1 MSDRDLNINIRT
13 TADTSGATQAAAS
26 LDRIRESGESIS
38 QTSGVMD
45 QIADSLSRVK
55 TVAEETGAA
64 MKDGMGAEY
73 EQALENANSKL
84 DQYADALTAAG
95 SRMKA
100 AFNDN
105 PGLTGFIDEV
115 TNAVLT
121 SEEFR
126 KKLEQVDDVFEVLNN
141 KMSDLDL
148 GAKWGDDLDENLQQI
163 IDGYNKE
170 MDAADKAAEKA
181 EAAEA
186 RKQQMGERRK
196 YVRRAATVERLEA
209 NNRRASATYEE
220 LQAELESYIAKLEE
234 ARKAGD
240 NVAQADALKNIQD
253 LGRRIKTA
261 GDAGQLTSTQ
271 VKGLAGQITIAATRI
286 LGMSSALRGAIPFIR
301 LFGTTVKTAMG
312 PLGWAMLLIQGLTAG
327 ITALID
333 HFKTKSDELERQAEE
348 KKKNMEKLIQEAN
361 ELKAQL
367 NHEAILQTENDLT
380 SKIASNRKIETEAL
394 RESVREQQRL
404 IDLQSKILDEQ
415 DRARLLD
422 AETDFYD
429 GKYGN
434 PNSSE
439 ARRKLERV
447 QEGIRMDANARH
459 RAESEEAASFNVR
472 SAEEELAKAREATEQ
487 LTSRVAAFENSGILS
502 SKERTILDGQI
513 GKKEQQIMEN
523 LLSVAK
529 TARNATE
536 RSGGFTGLGRI
547 SSDDMRK
554 WIKTL
559 IENGGDTSRL
569 DESWLQ
575 KGNAM
580 FGQNFRSARQLMEEV
595 LNAGN
600 GRQQIAQLNEL
611 KNRRKRS
618 DEALIDQGGDLSTD
632 DSRKKAYK
640 VHDEALTEARKKQ
653 VEAMDV
659 QYAAEDNLEKAT
671 RALSDRRALNAA
683 QERRD
688 EAQQRN
694 TEAKQK
700 NAVKKEEEDRIQK
713 LAEVQMR
720 EQQEQLKK
728 KIREQEK
735 KEKEQEQ
742 QYKESLKNPD
752 LSRPGQKRGVKEA
765 LNKVSKELAP
775 EIRKAMADGKISTE
789 ESKDLSRQFIE
800 AVKAQGIAYRGNL
813 ETLTSYFQETLN
825 IIQQQAVN
833 AAEAQKTTE
842 SLKAQLESVKKQ
854 VITIQRQRKNS
865 R

>member
-1 MSDRDLNINIRT
+1 MNINIRT

-186 RKQQMGERRK
+186 RKQQAA
-196 YVRRAATVERLEA
+196 AATVERLEA

-286 LGMSSALRGAIPFIR
+286 LGMSSALRGAIPFIH
-301 LFGTTVKTAMG
+301 LFGTTIKTAMG

-333 HFKTKSDELERQAEE
+333 HFKTKSDELERQAEQATE
-348 KKKNMEKLIQEAN
+348 RMKKRARDAAESIKKSYEAIQDYNKADRTQEINKGFEDFIKGITAEYRLQTQEIERQIQLRREEAARQKGIDTQEA
-361 ELKAQL
+361 ELARVKLDNDFEDGKITKRQRDYGMMMIDQNLDDKIRRRDLEVAQKEFMDYGKQLDTAVQNRDRLQDKDFDMKFIQGQMPSLQEVERLFQQQFKAQ
-367 NHEAILQTENDLT
+367 ERID
-380 SKIASNRKIETEAL
+380 ASNRKLPETEKRIADLEKVVNTAL
-394 RESVREQQRL
+394 SKGVEPGEAYNELLRQKEKKERLLSARDAAQNEGNAATVRIDELRDLFRQSGVNFEPSYQKGTDVTSRTGEYQKALEDQNSKAKELADKLADAREEAGRIGDIMGAYERNIVDQERSIRTQDRLNSANIDLFNKRADKKEAQEAKKAQEKLEKERDRELKKLQREQQKDTKEAFKTFVQGL
-404 IDLQSKILDEQ
+404 LMKTGESSSPQQSDLANK
-415 DRARLLD
+415 ALD
-422 AETDFYD
+422 AI
-429 GKYGN
+429 
-434 PNSSE
+434 
-439 ARRKLERV
+439 RKN
-447 QEGIRMDANARH
+447 I
-459 RAESEEAASFNVR
+459 EAAAADGNIDE
-472 SAEEELAKAREATEQ
+472 AEMRELGKLYVAKLQELGLATKRAINGLKEELTQGLR
-487 LTSRVAAFENSGILS
+487 GINAQ
-502 SKERTILDGQI
+502 IDAI
-513 GKKEQQIMEN
+513 GKWANTTQRQKRPGGIVN
-523 LLSVAK
+523 LPY
-529 TARNATE
+529 
-536 RSGGFTGLGRI
+536 
-547 SSDDMRK
+547 
-554 WIKTL
+554 
-559 IENGGDTSRL
+559 
-569 DESWLQ
+569 
-575 KGNAM
+575 
-580 FGQNFRSARQLMEEV
+580 
-595 LNAGN
+595 
-600 GRQQIAQLNEL
+600 
-611 KNRRKRS
+611 RKR
-618 DEALIDQGGDLSTD
+618 
-632 DSRKKAYK
+632 
-640 VHDEALTEARKKQ
+640 
-653 VEAMDV
+653 
-659 QYAAEDNLEKAT
+659 
-671 RALSDRRALNAA
+671 
-683 QERRD
+683 
-688 EAQQRN
+688 
-694 TEAKQK
+694 
-700 NAVKKEEEDRIQK
+700 
-713 LAEVQMR
+713 
-720 EQQEQLKK
+720 
-728 KIREQEK
+728 
-735 KEKEQEQ
+735 
-742 QYKESLKNPD
+742 
-752 LSRPGQKRGVKEA
+752 
-765 LNKVSKELAP
+765 
-775 EIRKAMADGKISTE
+775 
-789 ESKDLSRQFIE
+789 
-800 AVKAQGIAYRGNL
+800 
-813 ETLTSYFQETLN
+813 
-825 IIQQQAVN
+825 
-833 AAEAQKTTE
+833 
-842 SLKAQLESVKKQ
+842 
-854 VITIQRQRKNS
+854 
-865 R
+865 

>member
-1 MSDRDLNINIRT
+1 MSDRNLNINIRT

-26 LDRIRESGESIS
+26 LDRIRESGESMS

-45 QIADSLSRVK
+45 RIADSLSRVK
-55 TVAEETGAA
+55 TAAGETGDA

-73 EQALENANSKL
+73 EKALENANSKL

-186 RKQQMGERRK
+186 RKQQAA
-196 YVRRAATVERLEA
+196 AATVERLEA

-286 LGMSSALRGAIPFIR
+286 LGMSSSLRGAIPFIH
-301 LFGTTVKTAMG
+301 LFGTTIKTAMG

-472 SAEEELAKAREATEQ
+472 SAEEELAKARETAEQ
-487 LTSRVAAFENSGILS
+487 LTSRVAALENSGILS

-529 TARNATE
+529 TARNAAE

-580 FGQNFRSARQLMEEV
+580 FGRNFRSARQLMEEA

-632 DSRKKAYK
+632 DSRKEAYK
-640 VHDEALTEARKKQ
+640 VHDEALTEARGKQ
-653 VEAMDV
+653 VEAMNV

-742 QYKESLKNPD
+742 QYKKSLKNPD

-775 EIRKAMADGKISTE
+775 EIQKAMADGKLSAE

-800 AVKAQGIAYRGNL
+800 AVKTQGITYRGNL
-813 ETLTSYFQETLN
+813 ETLTGYFQETLN
-825 IIQQQAVN
+825 IIQQQAIN

-842 SLKAQLESVKKQ
+842 RLKTQLESVKKQ
-854 VITIQRQRKNS
+854 VTTIQRQRKNS

>member
-1 MSDRDLNINIRT
+1 MSDRNLNINIRT

-26 LDRIRESGESIS
+26 LDRIRESGESMS

-45 QIADSLSRVK
+45 RIADSLSRVK
-55 TVAEETGAA
+55 TAAGETGDA

-73 EQALENANSKL
+73 EKALENANSKL

-105 PGLTGFIDEV
+105 PGLSGFIDEV

-186 RKQQMGERRK
+186 RKQQAA
-196 YVRRAATVERLEA
+196 AATVERLEA

-286 LGMSSALRGAIPFIR
+286 LGMSSSLRGAIPFIH
-301 LFGTTVKTAMG
+301 LFGTTIKTAMG

-472 SAEEELAKAREATEQ
+472 SAEEELAKARETAEQ
-487 LTSRVAAFENSGILS
+487 LTSRVAALENSGILS

-529 TARNATE
+529 TARNAAE

-580 FGQNFRSARQLMEEV
+580 FGRNFRSPRQLMEEA

-632 DSRKKAYK
+632 DSRKEAYK
-640 VHDEALTEARKKQ
+640 VHDEALTEARGKQ
-653 VEAMDV
+653 VEAMNV

-742 QYKESLKNPD
+742 QYKKSLKNPD

-775 EIRKAMADGKISTE
+775 EIQKAMADGKLSAE

-800 AVKAQGIAYRGNL
+800 AVKTQGITYRGNL
-813 ETLTSYFQETLN
+813 ETLTGYFQETLN
-825 IIQQQAVN
+825 IIQQQAIN

-842 SLKAQLESVKKQ
+842 RLKTQLESVKKQ
-854 VITIQRQRKNS
+854 VTTIQRQRKNS

>member
-186 RKQQMGERRK
+186 RKQQAA
-196 YVRRAATVERLEA
+196 AATVERLEA

-286 LGMSSALRGAIPFIR
+286 LGMSSALRGAIPFIH
-301 LFGTTVKTAMG
+301 LFGTTIKTAMG

-333 HFKTKSDELERQAEE
+333 HFKTKSDELRQAEQATE
-348 KKKNMEKLIQEAN
+348 RMKKRARDAAESIKKSYEAIQDYNKADRTQEINKGFEDFIKGITAEYRLQTQEIERQIQLRREEAARQKGIDTQEA
-361 ELKAQL
+361 ELARVKLDNDFEDGKITKRQRDYGMMMIDQNLDDKIRRRDLEVAQKEFMDYGKQLDTAVQNRDRLQDKDFDMKFIQGQMPSLQEVERLFQQQFKAQ
-367 NHEAILQTENDLT
+367 ERID
-380 SKIASNRKIETEAL
+380 ASNRKLPETEKRIADLEKVVNTAL
-394 RESVREQQRL
+394 SKGVEPGEAYNELLRQKEKKERLLSARDAAQNEGNAATVRIDELRDLFRQSGVNFEPSYQKGTDVTSRTGEYQKALEDQNSKAKELADKLADAREEAGRIGDIMGAYERNIVDQERSIRTQDRLNSANIDLFNKRADKKEAQEAKKAQEKLEKERDRELKKLQREQQKDTKEAFKTFVQGL
-404 IDLQSKILDEQ
+404 LMKTGESSSPQQSDLANK
-415 DRARLLD
+415 ALD
-422 AETDFYD
+422 AI
-429 GKYGN
+429 
-434 PNSSE
+434 
-439 ARRKLERV
+439 RKN
-447 QEGIRMDANARH
+447 I
-459 RAESEEAASFNVR
+459 EAAAADGNIDE
-472 SAEEELAKAREATEQ
+472 AEMRELGKLYVAKLQELGLATKRAINGLKEELTQGLR
-487 LTSRVAAFENSGILS
+487 GINAQ
-502 SKERTILDGQI
+502 IDAI
-513 GKKEQQIMEN
+513 GKWANTTQRQKRPGGIVN
-523 LLSVAK
+523 LPY
-529 TARNATE
+529 
-536 RSGGFTGLGRI
+536 
-547 SSDDMRK
+547 
-554 WIKTL
+554 
-559 IENGGDTSRL
+559 
-569 DESWLQ
+569 
-575 KGNAM
+575 
-580 FGQNFRSARQLMEEV
+580 
-595 LNAGN
+595 
-600 GRQQIAQLNEL
+600 
-611 KNRRKRS
+611 RKR
-618 DEALIDQGGDLSTD
+618 
-632 DSRKKAYK
+632 
-640 VHDEALTEARKKQ
+640 
-653 VEAMDV
+653 
-659 QYAAEDNLEKAT
+659 
-671 RALSDRRALNAA
+671 
-683 QERRD
+683 
-688 EAQQRN
+688 
-694 TEAKQK
+694 
-700 NAVKKEEEDRIQK
+700 
-713 LAEVQMR
+713 
-720 EQQEQLKK
+720 
-728 KIREQEK
+728 
-735 KEKEQEQ
+735 
-742 QYKESLKNPD
+742 
-752 LSRPGQKRGVKEA
+752 
-765 LNKVSKELAP
+765 
-775 EIRKAMADGKISTE
+775 
-789 ESKDLSRQFIE
+789 
-800 AVKAQGIAYRGNL
+800 
-813 ETLTSYFQETLN
+813 
-825 IIQQQAVN
+825 
-833 AAEAQKTTE
+833 
-842 SLKAQLESVKKQ
+842 
-854 VITIQRQRKNS
+854 
-865 R
+865 

>member
-1 MSDRDLNINIRT
+1 MSDRNLNINIRT

-26 LDRIRESGESIS
+26 LDRIQESGESMS

-45 QIADSLSRVK
+45 RIADSLSRVK
-55 TVAEETGAA
+55 TAAGETGDA

-73 EQALENANSKL
+73 EKALENANSKL

-186 RKQQMGERRK
+186 RKQQAA
-196 YVRRAATVERLEA
+196 AATVERLEA

-286 LGMSSALRGAIPFIR
+286 LGMSSSLRGAIPFIH
-301 LFGTTVKTAMG
+301 LFGTTIKTAMG

-333 HFKTKSDELERQAEE
+333 HFKAKSDELERQAEE

-472 SAEEELAKAREATEQ
+472 SAEEELAKAREAAEQ
-487 LTSRVAAFENSGILS
+487 LTSRVAVLENSGILS

-529 TARNATE
+529 TARNAAE

-580 FGQNFRSARQLMEEV
+580 FGRNFRSARQLMEEV

-632 DSRKKAYK
+632 DSRKEAYK
-640 VHDEALTEARKKQ
+640 VHDEALTEARGKQ
-653 VEAMDV
+653 VEAMNV
-659 QYAAEDNLEKAT
+659 QYEAEDNLEKAT

-775 EIRKAMADGKISTE
+775 EIQKAMADGKLSAE

-800 AVKAQGIAYRGNL
+800 AVKAQGITYRGNL
-813 ETLTSYFQETLN
+813 ETLTGYFRETLN
-825 IIQQQAVN
+825 IIQQQAIN

-842 SLKAQLESVKKQ
+842 RLKSQLELVKKQ
-854 VITIQRQRKNS
+854 VTTIQRQRKNS

>member
-186 RKQQMGERRK
+186 RKQQAA
-196 YVRRAATVERLEA
+196 AATVERLEA
-209 NNRRASATYEE
+209 HNRRASATYEE

-286 LGMSSALRGAIPFIR
+286 LGMSSALRGAIPFIH
-301 LFGTTVKTAMG
+301 LFGTTIKTAMG

-333 HFKTKSDELERQAEE
+333 HFKTKSDELERQAEQATE
-348 KKKNMEKLIQEAN
+348 RMKKRARDAAESIKKSYEAIQDYNKADRTQEINKGFEDFIKGITAEYRLQTQEIERQIQLRREEAARQKGIDTQEA
-361 ELKAQL
+361 ELARVKLDNDFEDGKITKRQRDYGMMMIDQNLDDKIRRRDLEVAQKEFMDYGKQLDTAVQNRDRLQDKDFDMKFIQGQMPSLQEVERLFQQQFKAQ
-367 NHEAILQTENDLT
+367 ERID
-380 SKIASNRKIETEAL
+380 ASNRKLPETEKRIADLEKVVNTAL
-394 RESVREQQRL
+394 SKGVEPGEAYNELLRQKEKKERLLSARDAAQNEGNAATVRIDELRDLFRQSGVNFEPSYQKGTDVTSRTGEYQKALEDQNSKAKELADKLADAREEAGRIGDIMGAYERNIVDQERSIRTQDRLNSANIDLFNKRADKKEAQEAKKAQEKLEKERDRELKKLQREQQKDTKEAFKTFVQGL
-404 IDLQSKILDEQ
+404 LMKTGESSSPQQSDLANK
-415 DRARLLD
+415 ALD
-422 AETDFYD
+422 AI
-429 GKYGN
+429 
-434 PNSSE
+434 
-439 ARRKLERV
+439 RKN
-447 QEGIRMDANARH
+447 I
-459 RAESEEAASFNVR
+459 EAAAADGNIDE
-472 SAEEELAKAREATEQ
+472 AEMRELGKLYVAKLQELGLATKRAINGLKEELTQGLR
-487 LTSRVAAFENSGILS
+487 GINAQ
-502 SKERTILDGQI
+502 IDAI
-513 GKKEQQIMEN
+513 GKWANTTQRQKRPGGIVN
-523 LLSVAK
+523 LPY
-529 TARNATE
+529 
-536 RSGGFTGLGRI
+536 
-547 SSDDMRK
+547 
-554 WIKTL
+554 
-559 IENGGDTSRL
+559 
-569 DESWLQ
+569 
-575 KGNAM
+575 
-580 FGQNFRSARQLMEEV
+580 
-595 LNAGN
+595 
-600 GRQQIAQLNEL
+600 
-611 KNRRKRS
+611 RKR
-618 DEALIDQGGDLSTD
+618 
-632 DSRKKAYK
+632 
-640 VHDEALTEARKKQ
+640 
-653 VEAMDV
+653 
-659 QYAAEDNLEKAT
+659 
-671 RALSDRRALNAA
+671 
-683 QERRD
+683 
-688 EAQQRN
+688 
-694 TEAKQK
+694 
-700 NAVKKEEEDRIQK
+700 
-713 LAEVQMR
+713 
-720 EQQEQLKK
+720 
-728 KIREQEK
+728 
-735 KEKEQEQ
+735 
-742 QYKESLKNPD
+742 
-752 LSRPGQKRGVKEA
+752 
-765 LNKVSKELAP
+765 
-775 EIRKAMADGKISTE
+775 
-789 ESKDLSRQFIE
+789 
-800 AVKAQGIAYRGNL
+800 
-813 ETLTSYFQETLN
+813 
-825 IIQQQAVN
+825 
-833 AAEAQKTTE
+833 
-842 SLKAQLESVKKQ
+842 
-854 VITIQRQRKNS
+854 
-865 R
+865 

>member
-55 TVAEETGAA
+55 TAAEETGVA

-186 RKQQMGERRK
+186 RKQQAA
-196 YVRRAATVERLEA
+196 AATVERLEA

-301 LFGTTVKTAMG
+301 MFGTTVKTAMG

-333 HFKTKSDELERQAEE
+333 HFKTKSDELDKAAEKAKRKHDEINQYLRDAEKGRLALVQKTKQEEAAHVINREYEQFVKNITYEYQQQTREIEYQLTLRKMEIAEKQGADTWKNKMQRLEVEEQYQDGKIGKHERKYRLLLLDQELERITERARIQTAHEEDVALADKQGDAEGKRNTALGE
-348 KKKNMEKLIQEAN
+348 ASRLQNVKMSLPTVEEMSRLFRLESSELPYIIKEIKGKK
-361 ELKAQL
+361 
-367 NHEAILQTENDLT
+367 EAIKSFTDLGGYEDFVKQLRSELSELEIQKDNISGMIEKIKSIFNEESISFQPSYGLDKSGKPITDEQRTEEYKISLEKIGTRQQTAVEEAGKHQEELNDIL
-380 SKIASNRKIETEAL
+380 KERVIVQKGILRLETE
-394 RESVREQQRL
+394 
-404 IDLQSKILDEQ
+404 
-415 DRARLLD
+415 
-422 AETDFYD
+422 
-429 GKYGN
+429 
-434 PNSSE
+434 E
-439 ARRKLERV
+439 ARNEQARKKESRVGEKEWKNDDKKEEQKAEKKLER
-447 QEGIRMDANARH
+447 
-459 RAESEEAASFNVR
+459 
-472 SAEEELAKAREATEQ
+472 
-487 LTSRVAAFENSGILS
+487 
-502 SKERTILDGQI
+502 ERKQ
-513 GKKEQQIMEN
+513 
-523 LLSVAK
+523 
-529 TARNATE
+529 
-536 RSGGFTGLGRI
+536 
-547 SSDDMRK
+547 
-554 WIKTL
+554 
-559 IENGGDTSRL
+559 
-569 DESWLQ
+569 
-575 KGNAM
+575 
-580 FGQNFRSARQLMEEV
+580 
-595 LNAGN
+595 
-600 GRQQIAQLNEL
+600 EL
-611 KNRRKRS
+611 KR
-618 DEALIDQGGDLSTD
+618 L
-632 DSRKKAYK
+632 
-640 VHDEALTEARKKQ
+640 
-653 VEAMDV
+653 
-659 QYAAEDNLEKAT
+659 
-671 RALSDRRALNAA
+671 
-683 QERRD
+683 
-688 EAQQRN
+688 
-694 TEAKQK
+694 
-700 NAVKKEEEDRIQK
+700 
-713 LAEVQMR
+713 
-720 EQQEQLKK
+720 QQEQKREADKAIKTFVEGFTINAGKSATPHQASLVNKAVDGIRKDIERAAADGYIDPEELQNLNKLFVGKLTELGVASRQVLQGLKQMFESN
-728 KIREQEK
+728 IGAIN
-735 KEKEQEQ
+735 KEITEIKRTQRMQ
-742 QYKESLKNPD
+742 
-752 LSRPGQKRGVKEA
+752 LSRER
-765 LNKVSKELAP
+765 L
-775 EIRKAMADGKISTE
+775 R
-789 ESKDLSRQFIE
+789 R
-800 AVKAQGIAYRGNL
+800 
-813 ETLTSYFQETLN
+813 
-825 IIQQQAVN
+825 
-833 AAEAQKTTE
+833 
-842 SLKAQLESVKKQ
+842 
-854 VITIQRQRKNS
+854 
-865 R
+865 

>member
-186 RKQQMGERRK
+186 RKQQAA
-196 YVRRAATVERLEA
+196 AATVERLEA

-261 GDAGQLTSTQ
+261 GDAGELTSTQ

-286 LGMSSALRGAIPFIR
+286 LGMSSALRGAIPFIH
-301 LFGTTVKTAMG
+301 LFGTTIKTAMG

-333 HFKTKSDELERQAEE
+333 HFKTKSDELERQAEQATE
-348 KKKNMEKLIQEAN
+348 RMKKRARDAAESIKKSYEAIQDYNKADRTQEINKGFEDFIKGITAEYRLQTQEIERQIQLRREEAARQKGIDTQEA
-361 ELKAQL
+361 ELARVKLDNDFEDGKITKRQRDYGMIMIDQNLDDKIRRRDLEVAQKEFMDYGRQLDTAVQNRDRLQDKDFDMKFIQGQMPSLQEVERLFQQQFKAQERI
-367 NHEAILQTENDLT
+367 N
-380 SKIASNRKIETEAL
+380 ASNRKLKKVKDNIEKNESILKDPFTKINKYKRTENEISKLQAEQQRILAARDAAQSEGNAATIRIDELRDLFRQSGVNFEPSYQKGTDVTSRTGEYQKAL
-394 RESVREQQRL
+394 EDQNSKAKELADKLADAREEAGRIGDIMGAYERNIVDQERSIRTQDRLNSANIDLFNKRADKKEAQEAKKAQEKLEKERDRELKKLQREQQKDAKDASRTFVQGL
-404 IDLQSKILDEQ
+404 LMKTGKRSSPQQSDLANK
-415 DRARLLD
+415 ALD
-422 AETDFYD
+422 AI
-429 GKYGN
+429 
-434 PNSSE
+434 
-439 ARRKLERV
+439 RKN
-447 QEGIRMDANARH
+447 I
-459 RAESEEAASFNVR
+459 EAAAADGNIDE
-472 SAEEELAKAREATEQ
+472 AEMRELGKLYVAKLQELGLATKRAVNGLKEELTQ
-487 LTSRVAAFENSGILS
+487 GL
-502 SKERTILDGQI
+502 KEINAQIDAI
-513 GKKEQQIMEN
+513 GKWANTTQRQKRPGGIVN
-523 LLSVAK
+523 LPY
-529 TARNATE
+529 
-536 RSGGFTGLGRI
+536 
-547 SSDDMRK
+547 
-554 WIKTL
+554 
-559 IENGGDTSRL
+559 
-569 DESWLQ
+569 
-575 KGNAM
+575 
-580 FGQNFRSARQLMEEV
+580 
-595 LNAGN
+595 
-600 GRQQIAQLNEL
+600 
-611 KNRRKRS
+611 RKR
-618 DEALIDQGGDLSTD
+618 
-632 DSRKKAYK
+632 
-640 VHDEALTEARKKQ
+640 
-653 VEAMDV
+653 
-659 QYAAEDNLEKAT
+659 
-671 RALSDRRALNAA
+671 
-683 QERRD
+683 
-688 EAQQRN
+688 
-694 TEAKQK
+694 
-700 NAVKKEEEDRIQK
+700 
-713 LAEVQMR
+713 
-720 EQQEQLKK
+720 
-728 KIREQEK
+728 
-735 KEKEQEQ
+735 
-742 QYKESLKNPD
+742 
-752 LSRPGQKRGVKEA
+752 
-765 LNKVSKELAP
+765 
-775 EIRKAMADGKISTE
+775 
-789 ESKDLSRQFIE
+789 
-800 AVKAQGIAYRGNL
+800 
-813 ETLTSYFQETLN
+813 
-825 IIQQQAVN
+825 
-833 AAEAQKTTE
+833 
-842 SLKAQLESVKKQ
+842 
-854 VITIQRQRKNS
+854 
-865 R
+865 

>member
-55 TVAEETGAA
+55 TAAEETGDA

-186 RKQQMGERRK
+186 RKQQAA
-196 YVRRAATVERLEA
+196 AATVERLEA
-209 NNRRASATYEE
+209 NNRRATATYEE

-286 LGMSSALRGAIPFIR
+286 LGMSSALRGAIPFIH
-301 LFGTTVKTAMG
+301 LFGTTIKTAMG

-472 SAEEELAKAREATEQ
+472 SAEEELAKAREAAEQ

>member
-186 RKQQMGERRK
+186 RKQQAA
-196 YVRRAATVERLEA
+196 AATVERLEA

-261 GDAGQLTSTQ
+261 GDAGELTSTQ

-286 LGMSSALRGAIPFIR
+286 LGMSSALRGAIPFIH
-301 LFGTTVKTAMG
+301 LFGTTIKTAMG
-312 PLGWAMLLIQGLTAG
+312 PLSWAMLLIQGLTAG

-333 HFKTKSDELERQAEE
+333 HFKTKSDELERQAEQATE
-348 KKKNMEKLIQEAN
+348 RMKKRARDAAESIKKSYEAIQDYNKADRTQEINKGFEDFIKGITAEYRLQTQEIERQIQLRREEAARQKGIDTQEA
-361 ELKAQL
+361 ELARVKLDNDFEDGKITKRQRDYGMIMIDQNLDDKIRRRDLEVAQKEFMDYGRQLDTAVQNRDRLQDKDFDMKFIQGQMPSLQEVERLFQQQFKAQERI
-367 NHEAILQTENDLT
+367 N
-380 SKIASNRKIETEAL
+380 ASNRKLKKVKDNIEKNESILKDPFTKINKYKRTENEISKLQAEQQRILAARDAAQSEGNAATIRIDELRDLFRQSGVNFEPSYQKGTDVTSRTGEYQKAL
-394 RESVREQQRL
+394 EDQNSKAKELADKLADAREEAGRIGDIMGAYERNIVDQERSIRTQDRLNSANIDLFNKRADKKEAQEAKKAQEKLEKERDRELKKLQREQQKDAKDASRTFVQGL
-404 IDLQSKILDEQ
+404 LMKTGKRSSPQQSDLANK
-415 DRARLLD
+415 ALD
-422 AETDFYD
+422 AI
-429 GKYGN
+429 
-434 PNSSE
+434 
-439 ARRKLERV
+439 RKN
-447 QEGIRMDANARH
+447 I
-459 RAESEEAASFNVR
+459 EAAAADGNIDE
-472 SAEEELAKAREATEQ
+472 AEMRELGKLYVAKLQELGLATKRAVNGLKEELTQ
-487 LTSRVAAFENSGILS
+487 GL
-502 SKERTILDGQI
+502 KEINAQIDAI
-513 GKKEQQIMEN
+513 GKWANTTQRQKRPGGIVN
-523 LLSVAK
+523 LPY
-529 TARNATE
+529 
-536 RSGGFTGLGRI
+536 
-547 SSDDMRK
+547 
-554 WIKTL
+554 
-559 IENGGDTSRL
+559 
-569 DESWLQ
+569 
-575 KGNAM
+575 
-580 FGQNFRSARQLMEEV
+580 
-595 LNAGN
+595 
-600 GRQQIAQLNEL
+600 
-611 KNRRKRS
+611 RKR
-618 DEALIDQGGDLSTD
+618 
-632 DSRKKAYK
+632 
-640 VHDEALTEARKKQ
+640 
-653 VEAMDV
+653 
-659 QYAAEDNLEKAT
+659 
-671 RALSDRRALNAA
+671 
-683 QERRD
+683 
-688 EAQQRN
+688 
-694 TEAKQK
+694 
-700 NAVKKEEEDRIQK
+700 
-713 LAEVQMR
+713 
-720 EQQEQLKK
+720 
-728 KIREQEK
+728 
-735 KEKEQEQ
+735 
-742 QYKESLKNPD
+742 
-752 LSRPGQKRGVKEA
+752 
-765 LNKVSKELAP
+765 
-775 EIRKAMADGKISTE
+775 
-789 ESKDLSRQFIE
+789 
-800 AVKAQGIAYRGNL
+800 
-813 ETLTSYFQETLN
+813 
-825 IIQQQAVN
+825 
-833 AAEAQKTTE
+833 
-842 SLKAQLESVKKQ
+842 
-854 VITIQRQRKNS
+854 
-865 R
+865 

>member
-1 MSDRDLNINIRT
+1 MSDRNLNINIRT

-26 LDRIRESGESIS
+26 LDRIRESGESMS

-45 QIADSLSRVK
+45 RIADSLSRVK
-55 TVAEETGAA
+55 RLPGTGDA

-73 EQALENANSKL
+73 EKALENANSKL

-186 RKQQMGERRK
+186 RKQQAA
-196 YVRRAATVERLEA
+196 AATVERLEA

-286 LGMSSALRGAIPFIR
+286 LGMSSSLRGAIPFIH
-301 LFGTTVKTAMG
+301 LFGTTIKTAMG

-472 SAEEELAKAREATEQ
+472 SAEEELAKAREAAEQ
-487 LTSRVAAFENSGILS
+487 LTSRVAVLENSGILS

-529 TARNATE
+529 TARNAAE

-580 FGQNFRSARQLMEEV
+580 FGRNFRSARQLMEEV

-632 DSRKKAYK
+632 DSRKEAYK
-640 VHDEALTEARKKQ
+640 VHDEALTEARGKQ
-653 VEAMDV
+653 VEAMNV
-659 QYAAEDNLEKAT
+659 QYEAEDNLEKAT

-700 NAVKKEEEDRIQK
+700 NAVKKR
-713 LAEVQMR
+713 
-720 EQQEQLKK
+720 K
-728 KIREQEK
+728 KIGF
-735 KEKEQEQ
+735 
-742 QYKESLKNPD
+742 KNW
-752 LSRPGQKRGVKEA
+752 QKCR
-765 LNKVSKELAP
+765 
-775 EIRKAMADGKISTE
+775 
-789 ESKDLSRQFIE
+789 
-800 AVKAQGIAYRGNL
+800 
-813 ETLTSYFQETLN
+813 
-825 IIQQQAVN
+825 
-833 AAEAQKTTE
+833 
-842 SLKAQLESVKKQ
+842 
-854 VITIQRQRKNS
+854 
-865 R
+865 

>member
-186 RKQQMGERRK
+186 RKQQAA
-196 YVRRAATVERLEA
+196 AATVERLEA

-261 GDAGQLTSTQ
+261 GDAGELTSTQ

-301 LFGTTVKTAMG
+301 LFGTTIKTAMG

-333 HFKTKSDELERQAEE
+333 HFKTKSDELERQAEQATE
-348 KKKNMEKLIQEAN
+348 RMKKRARDAAESIKKSY
-361 ELKAQL
+361 
-367 NHEAILQTENDLT
+367 EAIQDYNKVDRTQEINKGFEDFIKGITAEYRLQTQE
-380 SKIASNRKIETEAL
+380 IERQIQL
-394 RESVREQQRL
+394 RR
-404 IDLQSKILDEQ
+404 
-415 DRARLLD
+415 
-422 AETDFYD
+422 
-429 GKYGN
+429 
-434 PNSSE
+434 
-439 ARRKLERV
+439 
-447 QEGIRMDANARH
+447 
-459 RAESEEAASFNVR
+459 EEAAR
-472 SAEEELAKAREATEQ
+472 QKGIDTQEAELARVKLDNDFEDGKITKRQRDYGMMTIDQNLDDKIRRRDLEVAQKEFMDYGKQLDTAVQNRDRLQDKDFDMKFIQEQMPSLQEVESLFQQQAKAQERIDTSNRELKKIQEEIDKSEKKSSVAGSGLAKVNQKEELEELR
-487 LTSRVAAFENSGILS
+487 
-502 SKERTILDGQI
+502 
-513 GKKEQQIMEN
+513 KKEQRILSARDAAQSEGNAAMTRINELRDLFRQSDVNFEPSYQQGTDVTSRTGEYQKALEDQNTKAKELADKLADAREEAGKLGDIMGAYE
-523 LLSVAK
+523 
-529 TARNATE
+529 RNIVDQE
-536 RSGGFTGLGRI
+536 RSIRTQ
-547 SSDDMRK
+547 D
-554 WIKTL
+554 
-559 IENGGDTSRL
+559 RL
-569 DESWLQ
+569 
-575 KGNAM
+575 N
-580 FGQNFRSARQLMEEV
+580 SANIDLFNKRADKKE
-595 LNAGN
+595 
-600 GRQQIAQLNEL
+600 AQEAKKAQEKLEKEQDQEL
-611 KNRRKRS
+611 K
-618 DEALIDQGGDLSTD
+618 
-632 DSRKKAYK
+632 
-640 VHDEALTEARKKQ
+640 
-653 VEAMDV
+653 
-659 QYAAEDNLEKAT
+659 
-671 RALSDRRALNAA
+671 
-683 QERRD
+683 
-688 EAQQRN
+688 
-694 TEAKQK
+694 
-700 NAVKKEEEDRIQK
+700 K
-713 LAEVQMR
+713 L
-720 EQQEQLKK
+720 QQEQKREADKAIKTFVEGFTINAGKSATPHQASLVNKAIDGTRKDIERAAADGHIDPEEIQNLNKLFVGKLTELGVASRQVLQGLKQMFESN
-728 KIREQEK
+728 IGAIN
-735 KEKEQEQ
+735 KEITEIKRTQRMQ
-742 QYKESLKNPD
+742 
-752 LSRPGQKRGVKEA
+752 LSRER
-765 LNKVSKELAP
+765 L
-775 EIRKAMADGKISTE
+775 R
-789 ESKDLSRQFIE
+789 R
-800 AVKAQGIAYRGNL
+800 
-813 ETLTSYFQETLN
+813 
-825 IIQQQAVN
+825 
-833 AAEAQKTTE
+833 
-842 SLKAQLESVKKQ
+842 
-854 VITIQRQRKNS
+854 
-865 R
+865 

>member
-55 TVAEETGAA
+55 TAAEETGAA

-186 RKQQMGERRK
+186 RKQQAA
-196 YVRRAATVERLEA
+196 AATVERLEA

-286 LGMSSALRGAIPFIR
+286 LGMSSALRGAIPFIH
-301 LFGTTVKTAMG
+301 LFGTTIKTAMG

-333 HFKTKSDELERQAEE
+333 HFKAKSDELERQAEQATE
-348 KKKNMEKLIQEAN
+348 RMKKRAKDAAESIKKSYEAIQDYNKADRTQEINKGFEDFIKGITAEYRLQTQEIERQIQLRREEAARQKGIDTQEA
-361 ELKAQL
+361 ELARVKLDNDFEDGKITKRQRDYGMMMIDQNLDDKIRRRDLEVAQKEFMDYGKQLDTAVQNRDRLQDKDFDMKFIQGQMPSLQEVERLFQQQAKAQ
-367 NHEAILQTENDLT
+367 ERID
-380 SKIASNRKIETEAL
+380 ASNRELKKMPNPDELKKQIDNLSKIPFQGIDILDNSRSALLKELKEKQEKQQRLLSARDTAQDEGNAATVRIDKLRDLFRQSDVNFEPSYQQGTDVTSRTGEYQKALEDQNSKAKELADKLADAREEAGRL
-394 RESVREQQRL
+394 GDIMGAYERNIVDQERSIRMQDRLNSANIDLFNKRADKKEAQEAKKAQEKLEKERDRELKKLQREQQKDTKEAFKTFVQGL
-404 IDLQSKILDEQ
+404 LMKTGESSSPQQSDLANK
-415 DRARLLD
+415 ALD
-422 AETDFYD
+422 AI
-429 GKYGN
+429 
-434 PNSSE
+434 
-439 ARRKLERV
+439 RKN
-447 QEGIRMDANARH
+447 I
-459 RAESEEAASFNVR
+459 EAAAADGNIDE
-472 SAEEELAKAREATEQ
+472 AEMRELGKLYVAKLQELGLATKRAVNGLKEELTQGLR
-487 LTSRVAAFENSGILS
+487 GINAQ
-502 SKERTILDGQI
+502 IDAI
-513 GKKEQQIMEN
+513 GKWANTTQRQKRPGGIVN
-523 LLSVAK
+523 LPY
-529 TARNATE
+529 
-536 RSGGFTGLGRI
+536 
-547 SSDDMRK
+547 
-554 WIKTL
+554 
-559 IENGGDTSRL
+559 
-569 DESWLQ
+569 
-575 KGNAM
+575 
-580 FGQNFRSARQLMEEV
+580 
-595 LNAGN
+595 
-600 GRQQIAQLNEL
+600 
-611 KNRRKRS
+611 RKR
-618 DEALIDQGGDLSTD
+618 
-632 DSRKKAYK
+632 
-640 VHDEALTEARKKQ
+640 
-653 VEAMDV
+653 
-659 QYAAEDNLEKAT
+659 
-671 RALSDRRALNAA
+671 
-683 QERRD
+683 
-688 EAQQRN
+688 
-694 TEAKQK
+694 
-700 NAVKKEEEDRIQK
+700 
-713 LAEVQMR
+713 
-720 EQQEQLKK
+720 
-728 KIREQEK
+728 
-735 KEKEQEQ
+735 
-742 QYKESLKNPD
+742 
-752 LSRPGQKRGVKEA
+752 
-765 LNKVSKELAP
+765 
-775 EIRKAMADGKISTE
+775 
-789 ESKDLSRQFIE
+789 
-800 AVKAQGIAYRGNL
+800 
-813 ETLTSYFQETLN
+813 
-825 IIQQQAVN
+825 
-833 AAEAQKTTE
+833 
-842 SLKAQLESVKKQ
+842 
-854 VITIQRQRKNS
+854 
-865 R
+865 